1 MSAPQLRPVEQ
12 QDEPEVEE
20 GAGGG
25 NGNGRRLREIE
36 RRLTRLETKFDAE
49 LPHLATKA
57 WVLGGV
63 VGGMVIAATMAVAIL
78 KLFG

>member
-1 MSAPQLRPVEQ
+1 MNAPHLRPVEQ
-12 QDEPEVEE
+12 DEPEIED

-25 NGNGRRLREIE
+25 NGNGQRLREIE
-36 RRLTRLETKFDAE
+36 RRLTRIETKFDTE

-63 VGGMVIAATMAVAIL
+63 VGGMVIAASLAIAIL